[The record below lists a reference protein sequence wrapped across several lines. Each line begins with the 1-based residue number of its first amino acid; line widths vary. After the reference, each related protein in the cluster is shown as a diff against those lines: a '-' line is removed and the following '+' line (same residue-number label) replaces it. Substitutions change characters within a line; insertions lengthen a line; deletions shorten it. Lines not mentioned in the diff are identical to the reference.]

1 VPIPDSCTA
10 ANSTL
15 YSITSSALAC
25 SVKGTVSPSALAVL
39 RLMTSSNFVGW
50 RTGRSAGLAP
60 LRTTADVHSGL
71 AIGIRNAGAI
81 AHQAADG
88 GELAPLV
95 DRGNRMARRQ
105 RDEFLALAVEEG
117 IAADNERTRPLLNAS
132 VGNRSY

>member
-1 VPIPDSCTA
+1 MHRSKQHPLFDHLVGARLQRQGHSKPERPRGLKVDDQFEFRWLENRQIGGSG
-10 ANSTL
+10 
-15 YSITSSALAC
+15 ALEN
-25 SVKGTVSPSALAVL
+25 P
-39 RLMTSSNFVGW
+39 
-50 RTGRSAGLAP
+50 
-60 LRTTADVHSGL
+60 ADVHSGL